1 MGERGFPKTRR
12 LLVAEDFDR
21 AFKQAK
27 WRASNKSML
36 LLGAANDLGHD
47 RIGFVI
53 ARKNVRSAVQRNR
66 IKRVIRE
73 IFRHH
78 SGLSHSS
85 DIVVIA
91 RKGLDQ
97 LDNQEICD
105 TFAALITRLQRSR
118 K

>member
-1 MGERGFPKTRR
+1 MSEFGFPKTRR
-12 LLVAEDFDR
+12 LLTAADFDR

-27 WRASNKSML
+27 WRASSKSML
-36 LLGAANDLGHD
+36 VLGAANELGHD

-73 IFRHH
+73 VFRHH
-78 SGLSHSS
+78 SGLPLPA
-85 DIVVIA
+85 DMVVIA
-91 RKGLDQ
+91 RKGLDR

-105 TFAALITRLQRSR
+105 TFAKLVAQLQRKR
-118 K
+118 

>member
-1 MGERGFPKTRR
+1 MSECGFPKTRR
-12 LLVAEDFDR
+12 LLTAAEFDR
-21 AFKQAK
+21 VFKQAR
-27 WRASNKSML
+27 WRASSRSML
-36 LLGAANDLGHD
+36 LLATPNKVDHD

-53 ARKNVRSAVQRNR
+53 AKKNVRSAVQRNR

-73 IFRHH
+73 VFRIH
-78 SGLSHSS
+78 SGLSYSS

-105 TFAALITRLQRSR
+105 TFAKLVTQLQNRN
-118 K
+118 